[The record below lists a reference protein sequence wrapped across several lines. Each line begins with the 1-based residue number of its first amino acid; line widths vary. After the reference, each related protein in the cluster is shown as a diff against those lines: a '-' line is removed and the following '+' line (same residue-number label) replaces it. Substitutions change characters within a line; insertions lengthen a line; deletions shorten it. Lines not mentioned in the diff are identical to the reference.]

1 MSTSP
6 SSLPGCMQ
14 LLTKQWNHMPTLR
27 LVLRPRLQS
36 RRGRLVPH
44 SIHAVQA
51 PKLTR
56 ERVNKTPGV
65 PIWTTLTSILRMK
78 KTDFQMLRELF
89 VIRLPPPFYR
99 LSYLTGCFEDRA
111 SRSSHSPMGFSSP
124 ASQPPPPRR
133 ACTCAYLY
141 DRFTRCCRVAQ
152 RQQELLRGEQ
162 TNGHWRGC
170 CLGLRTRTQLPLF

>member
-65 PIWTTLTSILRMK
+65 PICTTLTSILRMK
-78 KTDFQMLRELF
+78 KTDFQTLRELF
-89 VIRLPPPFYR
+89 AIRLPPPLLPPLLSDWMFRGQSFTEFSQSDAVQLAR
-99 LSYLTGCFEDRA
+99 L
-111 SRSSHSPMGFSSP
+111 P
-124 ASQPPPPRR
+124 AAAAAPR
-133 ACTCAYLY
+133 
-141 DRFTRCCRVAQ
+141 
-152 RQQELLRGEQ
+152 
-162 TNGHWRGC
+162 
-170 CLGLRTRTQLPLF
+170 LPLRSP